1 MVLMMG
7 IIFFLSSKTGDSF
20 KVPSFPGIDKIAH
33 ASIYGVLAVTVI
45 FAQSK
50 KSRERKPLQVIL
62 ITVIACL
69 LYGISDEFHQSMVPG
84 RFPSGLDIA
93 ADVCGA
99 TVVCVG
105 WIWWR
110 NRGQKLKARGQS
122 ADSA

>member
-20 KVPSFPGIDKIAH
+20 QVPSFPGIDKIAH
-33 ASIYGVLAVTVI
+33 ASIYGVLAATVI

-50 KSRERKPLQVIL
+50 KSRERKPLLVIL

-84 RFPSGLDIA
+84 RFPSGLDIV

-110 NRGQKLKARGQS
+110 SRGQKLKARGQS

>member
-20 KVPSFPGIDKIAH
+20 QVPSFPGIDKIAH

-50 KSRERKPLQVIL
+50 KSRERKPLLVIL

-99 TVVCVG
+99 VAVCVG
-105 WIWWR
+105 WLWWR

-122 ADSA
+122 EDSA